1 MDFQQSHEEVG
12 MLNEYK
18 ILVTVFTN
26 EDLTKDEIEQ
36 EISSLLT
43 QGGGLMGDDSL
54 DAHSVTVLLM
64 EDAQ

>member
-1 MDFQQSHEEVG
+1 

-54 DAHSVTVLLM
+54 DAHSVIVLLM

>member
-1 MDFQQSHEEVG
+1 

-26 EDLTKDEIEQ
+26 EDLTKEVIEQ
-36 EISSLLT
+36 ELSSLLT
-43 QGGGLMGDDSL
+43 QGGGLMSEDSL